1 MIDVAIIGAGP
12 AGIAAGRA
20 LLASGRSVLLIEAR
34 GRIGGRTLT
43 LPFAGRPVDLGAHW
57 LHAGPINPV
66 VRLAR
71 SLGWRMARAPQERH
85 LFVDGRPARAAED
98 RAYEMAFARADAA
111 LTRGAGGVRD
121 VAADAL
127 PQLGPWKA
135 PVAAITGLVCGRPL
149 RDISHADFASAEYA
163 DNLFAPGGFGAL
175 LARLG
180 RGLPVRL
187 GAPVSAVDW
196 SGKGV
201 SIETPAGRIAARACI
216 VTVPPIVLQ
225 RGAVR
230 FSPALPQATGE
241 AIARFRPAIYEHVL
255 LRWPGA
261 PFRGR
266 DRIATLTGRRL
277 PGLGL
282 LTRLDGTALHYLE
295 LDAPMTEGLGPRGEA
310 QLARDMLAAQFG
322 RRALRGLQALH
333 ATSWRT
339 DPWSMSSWSC
349 APPGAAG
356 IRDQLAEPVGDKV
369 FFAGEATDHLQWGT
383 VGGAWAQGE
392 RAAAQALAALR

>member
-20 LLASGRSVLLIEAR
+20 LIASGRSVMLVEAR

-43 LPFAGRPVDLGAHW
+43 LPFAGHPVDLGAHW

-71 SLGWRMARAPQERH
+71 GLGWRLTRAPQARH
-85 LFVDGRPARAAED
+85 LFLEGRPARAAED
-98 RAYEMAFARADAA
+98 RAYEQAFARADGA
-111 LTRGAGGVRD
+111 LTREAGGAGD
-121 VAADAL
+121 VAGEAL
-127 PQLGPWKA
+127 PQLGPWRA

-175 LARLG
+175 VARLG

-196 SGKGV
+196 GGRGV
-201 SIETPAGRIAARACI
+201 AVETPEGRITARACI
-216 VTVPPIVLQ
+216 VTIPPIVLQ

-230 FSPALPQATGE
+230 FSPALPPAMGG

-277 PGLGL
+277 PGVGM
-282 LTRLDGTALHYLE
+282 LTCLDGTALHYLE
-295 LDAPMTEGLGPRGEA
+295 LDQPMTEGLGARGEA
-310 QLARDMLAAQFG
+310 HLARDMLAGQFG
-322 RRALRGLQALH
+322 HRAIHGLQVLH
-333 ATSWRT
+333 VTRWRT
-339 DPWSMSSWSC
+339 DPWSLSSWSC

-356 IRDQLAEPVGDKV
+356 IRDQLAEPVEGKL

-392 RAAAQALAALR
+392 RAAAQALEALR

>member
-43 LPFAGRPVDLGAHW
+43 LPFAGHPVDLGAHW
-57 LHAGPINPV
+57 LHAGPVNPV

-71 SLGWRMARAPQERH
+71 SLSWRLARAPQARH
-85 LFVDGRPARAAED
+85 LFLEGRQARAAED
-98 RAYEMAFARADAA
+98 RAYEQAFARADRA
-111 LTRGAGGVRD
+111 LTREAGGAGD
-121 VAADAL
+121 VAGKAL
-127 PQLGPWKA
+127 PQLGPWRA
-135 PVAAITGLVCGRPL
+135 PVVAITGLVCGRPL

-175 LARLG
+175 VAWLG
-180 RGLPVRL
+180 SGLPVRL

-216 VTVPPIVLQ
+216 ITAPPLVLQ

-230 FSPALPQATGE
+230 FSPALPLAMGE

-277 PGLGL
+277 PGLGM
-282 LTRLDGTALHYLE
+282 LTCLDGTALHYLE
-295 LDAPMTEGLGPRGEA
+295 LDQPMTEGLGARGEA
-310 QLARDMLAAQFG
+310 HLARDMLAGQFG
-322 RRALRGLQALH
+322 HRAIRGLQVLH
-333 ATSWRT
+333 VTRWRT

-356 IRDQLAEPVGDKV
+356 IRDQLAEPVEGKL
-369 FFAGEATDHLQWGT
+369 FFAGEATDHVQWGT

-392 RAAAQALAALR
+392 RAAAQALEALR